1 METEN
6 LVPRLLLVGGLT
18 AVLVV
23 YTSRRRKSAQKISVA
38 SPAAALSS
46 AAESGAA
53 EASTLVERGQSMLES
68 ILDQVAEQ
76 ALKELKSVLK
86 DGLKRLDD
94 AVEKL

>member
-18 AVLVV
+18 AILVV
-23 YTSRRRKSAQKISVA
+23 YTTRRRKTAQKISVP
-38 SPAAALSS
+38 SPAAAIAS
-46 AAESGAA
+46 AAGSASS

-68 ILDQVAEQ
+68 VLDQVADQ